1 MKFKEFMK
9 DLDGGLKHVYL
20 LTGKEKF
27 YIDKALE
34 KILSKLKI
42 TRQDIFTIDFK
53 DKMPITD
60 VVNAIDTAPFFSK
73 YNVVLVRNATFFSA
87 DGKFDSLEKVLNN
100 MMPENYVI
108 FVAESPDKRRKL
120 YRTVS
125 KIAPIL
131 EAEPLRAWEVSEW
144 LNEKLKSLGKNMDGQ
159 ARRFFLERIELL
171 PEISLWY
178 LENEMN
184 KIAEFVGDKDITAA
198 ALQKIMTEPPELSN
212 FVIIDAINNKQSE
225 KAVMILRNSLRDVSK
240 MPLIIGLLVKNIR
253 QFMTAKIYLKRGAS
267 DRDLVKP
274 LEVPHPYIAQKIAN
288 ASKSYSP
295 RILEETFL
303 ELADLDFNFKTGRAG
318 AEALEK
324 IVIKLCRR

>member
-9 DLDGGLKHVYL
+9 DIDGGLKHVYL

-27 YIDKALE
+27 YIDKAIE

-73 YNVVLVRNATFFSA
+73 YNVVLVRNATFFSV
-87 DGKFDSLEKVLNN
+87 DGKFDPLEKVLKN
-100 MMPENYVI
+100 MMPTNYVI
-108 FVAESPDKRRKL
+108 FVAESADKRRKL
-120 YRTVS
+120 YKAVS
-125 KIAPIL
+125 KIAVVL
-131 EAEPLRAWEVSEW
+131 DAEPLRAWEVGDW

-159 ARRFFLERIELL
+159 ARRFFSERIELL

-198 ALQKIMTEPPELSN
+198 ALQRIMTEPPELSN
-212 FVIIDAINNKQSE
+212 FAIIDAINNKQAE
-225 KAVMILRNSLRDVSK
+225 KAIMILRNALRDMNK

-253 QFMTAKIYLKRGAS
+253 QFMTAKIYLKRGMS
-267 DRDLVKP
+267 DKDLVKP
-274 LEVPHPYIAQKIAN
+274 LEVTSPYIAQKIAN
-288 ASKSYSP
+288 VSKSYSS

-303 ELADLDFNFKTGRAG
+303 ELADADFNFKTGRAG

-324 IVIKLCRR
+324 IVVKLCHR

>member
-1 MKFKEFMK
+1 MKFKDFIK
-9 DLDGGLKHVYL
+9 DIDGGLKHVYL

-27 YIDKALE
+27 YIDKAFE

-60 VVNAIDTAPFFSK
+60 VINAIDTAPFFSK

-87 DGKFDSLEKVLNN
+87 DGKFDSLEKVLSN
-100 MMPENYVI
+100 MMPTNYVI

-120 YRTVS
+120 YKAVS
-125 KIAPIL
+125 KIAAVL
-131 EAEPLRAWEVSEW
+131 EAEPLRSWEVGDW

-159 ARRFFLERIELL
+159 ARRFFSERIELL

-184 KIAEFVGDKDITAA
+184 KIAEFVGDKDINVA

-212 FVIIDAINNKQSE
+212 FAIIDAINAKQPE
-225 KAVMILRNSLRDVSK
+225 KAVMILRNALRDVNK
-240 MPLIIGLLVKNIR
+240 MPLIIGLLIKNIR
-253 QFMTAKIYLKRGAS
+253 QFIMVKSYLKRGMS
-267 DRDLVKP
+267 DKDLVKP
-274 LEVPHPYIAQKIAN
+274 LEVISPYIAQKIA
-288 ASKSYSP
+288 ASSKSYSA